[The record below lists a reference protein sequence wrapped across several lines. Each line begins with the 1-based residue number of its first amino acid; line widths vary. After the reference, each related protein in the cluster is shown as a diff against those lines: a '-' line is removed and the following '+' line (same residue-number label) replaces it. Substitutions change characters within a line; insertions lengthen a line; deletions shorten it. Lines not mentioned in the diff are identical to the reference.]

1 MSLEFGIKKFTKRL
15 RLPLELAD
23 FPGIC
28 TGEELADESLKWSP

>member
-1 MSLEFGIKKFTKRL
+1 MMH

-23 FPGIC
+23 LPGIC